1 MIELKGQYN
10 KDCKIFNDEIEEDA
24 ITLIYSLLNVPVF
37 ENVPVRIMPD
47 VHFGKSIVIGFTAPI
62 TNMIC
67 PSHVGVDIGCSI
79 STYITDAKIN
89 PEEYP
94 ILEHKIRQKC
104 PLGFNI
110 QEKES
115 LR

>member
-47 VHFGKSIVIGFTAPI
+47 VHLGKSIVIGFTAPI

-67 PSHVGVDIGCSI
+67 PSHVGVDIR
-79 STYITDAKIN
+79 
-89 PEEYP
+89 
-94 ILEHKIRQKC
+94 L
-104 PLGFNI
+104 
-110 QEKES
+110 
-115 LR
+115 

>member
-47 VHFGKSIVIGFTAPI
+47 VHLGKSIVIG
-62 TNMIC
+62 IC

-79 STYITDAKIN
+79 SLT
-89 PEEYP
+89 
-94 ILEHKIRQKC
+94 
-104 PLGFNI
+104 
-110 QEKES
+110 
-115 LR
+115 